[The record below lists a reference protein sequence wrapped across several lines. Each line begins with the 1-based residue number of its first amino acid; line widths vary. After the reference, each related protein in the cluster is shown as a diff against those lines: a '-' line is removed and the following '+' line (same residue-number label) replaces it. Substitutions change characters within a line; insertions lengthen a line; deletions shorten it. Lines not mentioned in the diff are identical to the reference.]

1 MGKRFDRTMMASLAG
16 VWVALAV
23 SGCANVGQQ
32 GVQTGAASGAS
43 GASAASSVPAAAA
56 VPASDALAGTQVKL
70 AADEGTPLKKAQPL
84 IYRVKR
90 GDTLA
95 RIAQHHHC
103 SVRQLQAWNGLK
115 NSSRLKLGQVLHVA
129 SPETVRAVNAANA
142 AAHAAAHAAAV
153 AAKAAAASAATS
165 AQAAAQSSAQ
175 AAAQSTAQAAAQSS
189 AQAAAQSSAQAA
201 AQSTAQATAQS
212 TAQATAQSTAQA
224 TAQSVTQPS
233 APSAAEAREVAQQ
246 ISRHANGV
254 SLAWPAGGRVVEAF
268 QPGETRGIEIGGKA
282 GDPVRAAADGK
293 VMYAGTGLNDYGSL
307 IIVQHNKDFLTAYS
321 HNRKLLVKIGDI
333 VRQGQQ
339 IAEMG
344 DENNSRVSVGF
355 ELRRD
360 GKPIDPMPYL
370 PQGRG

>member
-1 MGKRFDRTMMASLAG
+1 MSGKRFDKTMMASLAG

-32 GVQTGAASGAS
+32 GMQTGT
-43 GASAASSVPAAAA
+43 ASAASGVPTAAAA
-56 VPASDALAGTQVKL
+56 GAVAGAVAGASLEPG
-70 AADEGTPLKKAQPL
+70 ADDGTPLEKAPPL
-84 IYRVKR
+84 VYRVKR
-90 GDTLA
+90 GDTLV

-115 NSSRLKLGQVLHVA
+115 ASSRLKLGQVLHVA
-129 SPETVRAVNAANA
+129 SPETVRAVNAA
-142 AAHAAAHAAAV
+142 
-153 AAKAAAASAATS
+153 KAAAASAPAVPLATQPS
-165 AQAAAQSSAQ
+165 SVNAAAARQ
-175 AAAQSTAQAAAQSS
+175 AT
-189 AQAAAQSSAQAA
+189 
-201 AQSTAQATAQS
+201 TQATAQS
-212 TAQATAQSTAQA
+212 ST
-224 TAQSVTQPS
+224 PG
-233 APSAAEAREVAQQ
+233 AAEAREVAQQ
-246 ISRHANGV
+246 TRRHANGV
-254 SLAWPAGGRVVEAF
+254 SLAWPAGGSVVEAF

-293 VMYAGTGLNDYGSL
+293 VMYAGTGLNGYGSL

>member
-1 MGKRFDRTMMASLAG
+1 MVGKRFDRTMMASLAG

-32 GVQTGAASGAS
+32 GAQTGAASGAS
-43 GASAASSVPAAAA
+43 VASSVPAVAAA
-56 VPASDALAGTQVKL
+56 PASDALAGTQVKL
-70 AADEGTPLKKAQPL
+70 AADEGTPLKKAPPL
-84 IYRVKR
+84 VYRVKR

-103 SVRQLQAWNGLK
+103 SVRQLEAWNGLK
-115 NSSRLKLGQVLHVA
+115 SSSRLKLGQVLHVA

-142 AAHAAAHAAAV
+142 AANAAAKAAAV
-153 AAKAAAASAATS
+153 AAKAAAASAPAAPLAAQQAPAATG
-165 AQAAAQSSAQ
+165 AQAT
-175 AAAQSTAQAAAQSS
+175 QSTAQAAAQ
-189 AQAAAQSSAQAA
+189 AAT
-201 AQSTAQATAQS
+201 QSTAQPTTQS
-212 TAQATAQSTAQA
+212 AP
-224 TAQSVTQPS
+224 QPS

-246 ISRHANGV
+246 TSRHANGV

-268 QPGETRGIEIGGKA
+268 QPGETRGIEIGGKV

-293 VMYAGTGLNDYGSL
+293 VMYAGTGLNGYGSL

-333 VRQGQQ
+333 VLQGQQ

>member
-1 MGKRFDRTMMASLAG
+1 MLGKRFDRTMMASLAG

-32 GVQTGAASGAS
+32 DAQTGAASGAS
-43 GASAASSVPAAAA
+43 AASGVPAAAA
-56 VPASDALAGTQVKL
+56 APASGALAGLSVQS
-70 AADEGTPLKKAQPL
+70 AADDGTPLKKSPPL
-84 IYRVKR
+84 VYRVKR

-115 NSSRLKLGQVLHVA
+115 PSSRLKLGQVLHVA
-129 SPETVRAVNAANA
+129 SPETVRAANA
-142 AAHAAAHAAAV
+142 AAA
-153 AAKAAAASAATS
+153 AAKAAAVSAPAAPLAAQQAPAATTS
-165 AQAAAQSSAQ
+165 
-175 AAAQSTAQAAAQSS
+175 
-189 AQAAAQSSAQAA
+189 
-201 AQSTAQATAQS
+201 QATAQS
-212 TAQATAQSTAQA
+212 AT
-224 TAQSVTQPS
+224 PS
-233 APSAAEAREVAQQ
+233 PAPSAAEAREVAQQ
-246 ISRHANGV
+246 TSRHANGV

-268 QPGETRGIEIGGKA
+268 QPGETRGIEIGGKP

-293 VMYAGTGLNDYGSL
+293 VMYAGTGLNSYGSL

-360 GKPIDPMPYL
+360 GKPVDPMPYL

>member
-1 MGKRFDRTMMASLAG
+1 MLGKRFDRTMMASLAG

-32 GVQTGAASGAS
+32 DAQTGAASGAS
-43 GASAASSVPAAAA
+43 AASGVPAAAA
-56 VPASDALAGTQVKL
+56 APASGALAGSSVQS
-70 AADEGTPLKKAQPL
+70 AADDGTPLKKSPPL
-84 IYRVKR
+84 VYRVKR

-115 NSSRLKLGQVLHVA
+115 PSSRLKLGQVLHVA
-129 SPETVRAVNAANA
+129 SPETVRAANA
-142 AAHAAAHAAAV
+142 AAA
-153 AAKAAAASAATS
+153 AAKAAAVSAPAAPLAAQQASAATTS
-165 AQAAAQSSAQ
+165 Q
-175 AAAQSTAQAAAQSS
+175 T
-189 AQAAAQSSAQAA
+189 
-201 AQSTAQATAQS
+201 TAQS
-212 TAQATAQSTAQA
+212 AT
-224 TAQSVTQPS
+224 PS
-233 APSAAEAREVAQQ
+233 AAPSAAEAREVAQQ
-246 ISRHANGV
+246 TSRHANGV

-268 QPGETRGIEIGGKA
+268 QPGETRGIEIGGKP

-293 VMYAGTGLNDYGSL
+293 VMYAGTGLNSYGSL

-360 GKPIDPMPYL
+360 GKPVDPMPYL

>member
-1 MGKRFDRTMMASLAG
+1 MLGKRFDRTMMASLAG

-32 GVQTGAASGAS
+32 DAQTGAASA
-43 GASAASSVPAAAA
+43 ASAASGVPAAAA
-56 VPASDALAGTQVKL
+56 VPASGALAGSSVQL
-70 AADEGTPLKKAQPL
+70 AADDGTPLKKSPPL
-84 IYRVKR
+84 VYRVKR

-115 NSSRLKLGQVLHVA
+115 PSSRLKLGQVLHVA
-129 SPETVRAVNAANA
+129 SPETVRAANA
-142 AAHAAAHAAAV
+142 AAA
-153 AAKAAAASAATS
+153 AAKAAAVSAPAAPLAAQQAPAATTS
-165 AQAAAQSSAQ
+165 QV
-175 AAAQSTAQAAAQSS
+175 
-189 AQAAAQSSAQAA
+189 
-201 AQSTAQATAQS
+201 TAQS
-212 TAQATAQSTAQA
+212 AT
-224 TAQSVTQPS
+224 PS
-233 APSAAEAREVAQQ
+233 PAPSTAEAREVAQQ
-246 ISRHANGV
+246 TSRHANGV

-268 QPGETRGIEIGGKA
+268 QPGETRGIEIGGKV

-293 VMYAGTGLNDYGSL
+293 VMYAGTGLNGYGSL

>member
-23 SGCANVGQQ
+23 NGCANVGQQ
-32 GVQTGAASGAS
+32 GAQTGAASAAS
-43 GASAASSVPAAAA
+43 GVPAAAA
-56 VPASDALAGTQVKL
+56 APASDAIAGPSAQL
-70 AADEGTPLKKAQPL
+70 SADDGTPLKKAPPL
-84 IYRVKR
+84 VYRVKR

-103 SVRQLQAWNGLK
+103 TVRQLQAWNGLK
-115 NSSRLKLGQVLHVA
+115 SSSRLKHGQVLRVA

-142 AAHAAAHAAAV
+142 AAA
-153 AAKAAAASAATS
+153 AAKAAAASAPAVPLAAQQASAAAS
-165 AQAAAQSSAQ
+165 AQASAQSAAQS
-175 AAAQSTAQAAAQSS
+175 
-189 AQAAAQSSAQAA
+189 
-201 AQSTAQATAQS
+201 
-212 TAQATAQSTAQA
+212 
-224 TAQSVTQPS
+224 P
-233 APSAAEAREVAQQ
+233 APSAAEVREVARET
-246 ISRHANGV
+246 SRHANGV
-254 SLAWPAGGRVVEAF
+254 SLAWPAGGSVVEAF
-268 QPGETRGIEIGGKA
+268 QPGETRGIEISGKA

-293 VMYAGTGLNDYGSL
+293 VMYAGTGLNGYGSL

>member
-1 MGKRFDRTMMASLAG
+1 MLGKRFDRTMMASLAG

-32 GVQTGAASGAS
+32 DAQTGAASGAS
-43 GASAASSVPAAAA
+43 AASGVPAAAA
-56 VPASDALAGTQVKL
+56 APASGALAGLSVQS
-70 AADEGTPLKKAQPL
+70 AADDGTPLKKSPPL
-84 IYRVKR
+84 VYRVKR

-115 NSSRLKLGQVLHVA
+115 PSSRLKLGQVLHVA
-129 SPETVRAVNAANA
+129 SPETVRAANA
-142 AAHAAAHAAAV
+142 AAA
-153 AAKAAAASAATS
+153 AAKAAAVSAPAAPLAAQQAPAATTS
-165 AQAAAQSSAQ
+165 
-175 AAAQSTAQAAAQSS
+175 
-189 AQAAAQSSAQAA
+189 
-201 AQSTAQATAQS
+201 QATAQS
-212 TAQATAQSTAQA
+212 AT
-224 TAQSVTQPS
+224 PS
-233 APSAAEAREVAQQ
+233 PAPSAAEAREVAQQ
-246 ISRHANGV
+246 TSRHANGV

-268 QPGETRGIEIGGKA
+268 QPGETRGIEIGGKV

-293 VMYAGTGLNDYGSL
+293 VMYAGTGLNGYGSL

>member
-1 MGKRFDRTMMASLAG
+1 MLGKRFDRTMMASLAG

-32 GVQTGAASGAS
+32 DAQTGAASGAS
-43 GASAASSVPAAAA
+43 AASGVPAAAA
-56 VPASDALAGTQVKL
+56 APASGALAGSSVQL
-70 AADEGTPLKKAQPL
+70 AADDGTPLKKSPPL
-84 IYRVKR
+84 VYRVKR

-115 NSSRLKLGQVLHVA
+115 PSSRLKLGQVLHVA
-129 SPETVRAVNAANA
+129 SPETVRAANA
-142 AAHAAAHAAAV
+142 AAA
-153 AAKAAAASAATS
+153 AAKAAAVSAPAAPLAAQQASAATTS
-165 AQAAAQSSAQ
+165 
-175 AAAQSTAQAAAQSS
+175 
-189 AQAAAQSSAQAA
+189 
-201 AQSTAQATAQS
+201 QATAQS
-212 TAQATAQSTAQA
+212 AT
-224 TAQSVTQPS
+224 PS
-233 APSAAEAREVAQQ
+233 AAPSAAEAREVAQQ
-246 ISRHANGV
+246 TSRHANGV

-268 QPGETRGIEIGGKA
+268 QPGETRGIEIGGKV

-293 VMYAGTGLNDYGSL
+293 VMYAGTGLNSYGSL

-360 GKPIDPMPYL
+360 GKPVDPMPYL

>member
-1 MGKRFDRTMMASLAG
+1 MQESSMVGKRFDRALTAGMAS

-23 SGCANVGQQ
+23 SGCATVGQQ
-32 GVQTGAASGAS
+32 SVQTGAASSGS
-43 GASAASSVPAAAA
+43 GAPVASSAPLAAAPSSDAAASTQVTPAA
-56 VPASDALAGTQVKL
+56 D
-70 AADEGTPLKKAQPL
+70 DGTPLKKSPPL
-84 IYRVKR
+84 VYRVKR

-115 NSSRLKLGQVLHVA
+115 ASSRLKRGQVLHVA

-142 AAHAAAHAAAV
+142 ANAAAA
-153 AAKAAAASAATS
+153 AAKAAAVSAATS
-165 AQAAAQSSAQ
+165 VQATTAAGTQASASATTQ
-175 AAAQSTAQAAAQSS
+175 ATAQAA
-189 AQAAAQSSAQAA
+189 
-201 AQSTAQATAQS
+201 
-212 TAQATAQSTAQA
+212 
-224 TAQSVTQPS
+224 TQ
-233 APSAAEAREVAQQ
+233 SAAPDAAEVREVAQQ
-246 ISRHANGV
+246 ASRHADGV

-282 GDPVRAAADGK
+282 GDPVLAAADGK
-293 VMYAGTGLNDYGSL
+293 VMYAGTGLNSYGSL

-370 PQGRG
+370 PQGRS

>member
-1 MGKRFDRTMMASLAG
+1 MLGKRFDRTMMASLAG

-32 GVQTGAASGAS
+32 DAQAGGAS
-43 GASAASSVPAAAA
+43 GASAASGVPAAAA
-56 VPASDALAGTQVKL
+56 VPASDALAGSSVKP
-70 AADEGTPLKKAQPL
+70 AADDGTPLKKSPPL
-84 IYRVKR
+84 VYRVKR

-115 NSSRLKLGQVLHVA
+115 PSSRLKLGQVLHVA
-129 SPETVRAVNAANA
+129 SPETVRAVSSANAAANA
-142 AAHAAAHAAAV
+142 AAA
-153 AAKAAAASAATS
+153 AAKAAAASAPAVPL
-165 AQAAAQSSAQ
+165 AAQQ
-175 AAAQSTAQAAAQSS
+175 APAATTS
-189 AQAAAQSSAQAA
+189 
-201 AQSTAQATAQS
+201 QATAQS
-212 TAQATAQSTAQA
+212 AT
-224 TAQSVTQPS
+224 PS
-233 APSAAEAREVAQQ
+233 PAPSAAEAREVAQQ
-246 ISRHANGV
+246 TSRHANGV

-293 VMYAGTGLNDYGSL
+293 VMYAGTGLNSYGSL

>member
-1 MGKRFDRTMMASLAG
+1 MLGMRFDRTMMASLAG
-16 VWVALAV
+16 VWVALTV

-32 GVQTGAASGAS
+32 GAQTGAASAAS
-43 GASAASSVPAAAA
+43 GVPTVVAA
-56 VPASDALAGTQVKL
+56 PASDAVAGTSVQL
-70 AADEGTPLKKAQPL
+70 AANDGTPLKKSPPL
-84 IYRVKR
+84 VYRVKR

-115 NSSRLKLGQVLHVA
+115 SSSRLKHGQVLRVA
-129 SPETVRAVNAANA
+129 SPETVQAVNAANA
-142 AAHAAAHAAAV
+142 AAA
-153 AAKAAAASAATS
+153 AAKAAAASAPA
-165 AQAAAQSSAQ
+165 APLAAQQ
-175 AAAQSTAQAAAQSS
+175 APAATM
-189 AQAAAQSSAQAA
+189 
-201 AQSTAQATAQS
+201 TQATAQS
-212 TAQATAQSTAQA
+212 A
-224 TAQSVTQPS
+224 

-246 ISRHANGV
+246 TSRHANGV
-254 SLAWPAGGRVVEAF
+254 SLAWPAGGSVVEAF
-268 QPGETRGIEIGGKA
+268 QPGETRGIEIGGKP

-293 VMYAGTGLNDYGSL
+293 VMYAGTGLNGYGSL

-344 DENNSRVSVGF
+344 DENNSRVSLGF
-355 ELRRD
+355 ELRHD

>member
-1 MGKRFDRTMMASLAG
+1 MVEKRFDRTIKASLAG

-23 SGCANVGQQ
+23 GGCANVGQQ
-32 GVQTGAASGAS
+32 GAQSGAAAATAAS
-43 GASAASSVPAAAA
+43 AVPVTDASAATAATAGSGA
-56 VPASDALAGTQVKL
+56 QLKIDADA
-70 AADEGTPLKKAQPL
+70 GTPLKKSPPL
-84 IYRVKR
+84 VYRVKR

-115 NSSRLKLGQVLHVA
+115 AKSRLKLGQVLHVA

-142 AAHAAAHAAAV
+142 AAAAS
-153 AAKAAAASAATS
+153 AKAAAASASAAAPMAQQAGASTNSAAAGASASVAAAASASQATPATS
-165 AQAAAQSSAQ
+165 ATPTAVAQ
-175 AAAQSTAQAAAQSS
+175 ANSAA
-189 AQAAAQSSAQAA
+189 
-201 AQSTAQATAQS
+201 
-212 TAQATAQSTAQA
+212 
-224 TAQSVTQPS
+224 PN
-233 APSAAEAREVAQQ
+233 AAEAREVAQQ
-246 ISRHANGV
+246 TARHANGV
-254 SLAWPAGGRVVEAF
+254 ALAWPAGGRVVEGF
-268 QPGETRGIEIGGKA
+268 QAGETRGIEIGGKP

-293 VMYAGTGLNDYGSL
+293 VMYAGTGLNSYGSL

>member
-32 GVQTGAASGAS
+32 GAQTGAAVGAS
-43 GASAASSVPAAAA
+43 GTTAASAVPGAATT
-56 VPASDALAGTQVKL
+56 PASNAVAGTSVL
-70 AADEGTPLKKAQPL
+70 PVADDGTPLKKAPPL
-84 IYRVKR
+84 VYRVKR

-95 RIAQHHHC
+95 RVAQHHHC

-115 NSSRLKLGQVLHVA
+115 SSSRLKPGQVLHVA

-142 AAHAAAHAAAV
+142 AT
-153 AAKAAAASAATS
+153 KAAAASASATPL
-165 AQAAAQSSAQ
+165 AAQQASAATTSQ
-175 AAAQSTAQAAAQSS
+175 AMAQSAPSS
-189 AQAAAQSSAQAA
+189 PAL
-201 AQSTAQATAQS
+201 
-212 TAQATAQSTAQA
+212 
-224 TAQSVTQPS
+224 
-233 APSAAEAREVAQQ
+233 SAAEAREVAQQ
-246 ISRHANGV
+246 TSRHANGV

-293 VMYAGTGLNDYGSL
+293 VMYAGTGLNSYGSL

-321 HNRKLLVKIGDI
+321 HNRKLLVKIGDT

>member
-23 SGCANVGQQ
+23 GGCANVGQQ
-32 GVQTGAASGAS
+32 GAQTGAAAGAAPAS
-43 GASAASSVPAAAA
+43 GVPAASA
-56 VPASDALAGTQVKL
+56 PASDAT
-70 AADEGTPLKKAQPL
+70 AAVPPGISADQSALLKKSPPL
-84 IYRVKR
+84 VYRVKR
-90 GDTLA
+90 GDSLA

-103 SVRQLQAWNGLK
+103 SVKQLQTWNGLK
-115 NSSRLKLGQVLHVA
+115 ASSRLKLGQVLHVA

-142 AAHAAAHAAAV
+142 AA
-153 AAKAAAASAATS
+153 KAAAASASVA
-165 AQAAAQSSAQ
+165 ARQAAAPATASGTTQSPSQ
-175 AAAQSTAQAAAQSS
+175 SVQAAQSVQSVQSAQSP
-189 AQAAAQSSAQAA
+189 AL
-201 AQSTAQATAQS
+201 
-212 TAQATAQSTAQA
+212 
-224 TAQSVTQPS
+224 
-233 APSAAEAREVAQQ
+233 SAAEAREVAHQTA
-246 ISRHANGV
+246 RHANGV
-254 SLAWPAGGRVVEAF
+254 ALAWPAGGRVVEGF
-268 QPGETRGIEIGGKA
+268 QPGETRGIEIGGKP

-293 VMYAGTGLNDYGSL
+293 VMYAGTGLNSYGSL

-321 HNRKLLVKIGDI
+321 HNRKLLVKTGDI
-333 VRQGQQ
+333 VAQGQQ

>member
-1 MGKRFDRTMMASLAG
+1 MGKRFDRAMMISVAG
-16 VWVALAV
+16 AWLALAM
-23 SGCANVGQQ
+23 SGCANVVQQ
-32 GVQTGAASGAS
+32 GAEAGA
-43 GASAASSVPAAAA
+43 ASAASGVP
-56 VPASDALAGTQVKL
+56 VAGTANVPGVAGS
-70 AADEGTPLKKAQPL
+70 AASAGSSVAAGASEAAPLRKAPPL
-84 IYRVKR
+84 VYRVKR

-95 RIAQHHHC
+95 RVAQHHHC
-103 SVRQLQAWNGLK
+103 SVRQLQAWNGMK
-115 NSSRLKLGQVLHVA
+115 PSSRLKTGQVLRVA
-129 SPETVRAVNAANA
+129 SPETVQAVNSA
-142 AAHAAAHAAAV
+142 AA
-153 AAKAAAASAATS
+153 AAKAAAATSSGSAGRNSSAAAPSSVAAST
-165 AQAAAQSSAQ
+165 AAQSSA
-175 AAAQSTAQAAAQSS
+175 
-189 AQAAAQSSAQAA
+189 
-201 AQSTAQATAQS
+201 
-212 TAQATAQSTAQA
+212 
-224 TAQSVTQPS
+224 

-246 ISRHANGV
+246 TTRHASGV

-268 QPGETRGIEIGGKA
+268 QPGETRGIEIGGKP

-293 VMYAGTGLNDYGSL
+293 VMYAGTGLNNYGSL

-321 HNRKLLVKIGDI
+321 HNRKLLVKTGDI